1 MVTPRP
7 VALSLLMEGEDFG
20 FWQKL
25 KYNAYTHNKTLWM
38 PQRIELKADFSFLC
52 FCCPKNTKKILWL
65 KKQRNNKKKT
75 TKRIPTTPP
84 KKQKKIASQKIS
96 QHKQTSKQTKRSI
109 RSIKQLEL
117 FLESKGI
124 NTKLILESGV

>member
-65 KKQRNNKKKT
+65 KKQRNNKKKPQ
-75 TKRIPTTPP
+75 KESQPLPQKNKKKLPP
-84 KKQKKIASQKIS
+84 KKYLNINKQANKQKEA
-96 QHKQTSKQTKRSI
+96 
-109 RSIKQLEL
+109 LEAL
-117 FLESKGI
+117 
-124 NTKLILESGV
+124 NN